1 MQRQMELPWQID
13 DAIFAH
19 FAVQLSVYVTCSSS
33 RRSSPY
39 CQVGCVVGR
48 TGVVVSCRVAI
59 TLTQQR
65 RDKTRRG
72 DACNRPET
80 LKSQASRSSTWE
92 WGEMRALDNAV
103 IYSGFVYLRFL
114 FMFGRRQ
121 FSWRRQWPRLG
132 LPLLPPLPLA
142 LASAWTETNQGI
154 HAPLVW
160 PVWPVW
166 PCVSSRSSTG
176 LHGIR
181 VARGLERGLTTRFVC
196 TSQVSQMKRKPSQQS
211 LHVAGIAHLWL
222 SWVPAGQ
229 TGIMKG
235 VVLVGVSP
243 CASFMWTQRIKTF
256 PLTVICDRR
265 L

>member
-39 CQVGCVVGR
+39 SQVGCVVGR

-80 LKSQASRSSTWE
+80 LKSQASRRSTWE

-114 FMFGRRQ
+114 FIFGRRQ

-132 LPLLPPLPLA
+132 LPLPLPLA
-142 LASAWTETNQGI
+142 LASARTETNQGI
-154 HAPLVW
+154 HAPVVW
-160 PVWPVW
+160 HVW
-166 PCVSSRSSTG
+166 PCVSSRSSSG

-181 VARGLERGLTTRFVC
+181 VARGLERGLTTWFVC
-196 TSQVSQMKRKPSQQS
+196 ASQVKNKKKAKPTIVARCRHCSPLIVFGPCWSDRDNERGCASEGESFHQ
-211 LHVAGIAHLWL
+211 LHVDAAN
-222 SWVPAGQ
+222 
-229 TGIMKG
+229 
-235 VVLVGVSP
+235 
-243 CASFMWTQRIKTF
+243 
-256 PLTVICDRR
+256 
-265 L
+265 